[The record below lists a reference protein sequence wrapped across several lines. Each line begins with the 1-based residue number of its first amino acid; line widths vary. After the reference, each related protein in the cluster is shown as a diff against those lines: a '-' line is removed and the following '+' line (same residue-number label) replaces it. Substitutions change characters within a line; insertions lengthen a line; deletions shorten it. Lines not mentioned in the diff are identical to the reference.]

1 MEKKELEKQKV
12 PTLEFPGGP
21 VVKTQEHVF
30 IYIYI
35 YTHIHK
41 PSSELG
47 MSLPSNVGKNGHEM
61 PPKVWSDL

>member
-12 PTLEFPGGP
+12 PTIEFPGGP

-35 YTHIHK
+35 YTHIYTNLLQNW
-41 PSSELG
+41 E
-47 MSLPSNVGKNGHEM
+47 
-61 PPKVWSDL
+61 

>member
-12 PTLEFPGGP
+12 PTIEFPGGP

-35 YTHIHK
+35 YTHTYTNLLQNW
-41 PSSELG
+41 E
-47 MSLPSNVGKNGHEM
+47 
-61 PPKVWSDL
+61 